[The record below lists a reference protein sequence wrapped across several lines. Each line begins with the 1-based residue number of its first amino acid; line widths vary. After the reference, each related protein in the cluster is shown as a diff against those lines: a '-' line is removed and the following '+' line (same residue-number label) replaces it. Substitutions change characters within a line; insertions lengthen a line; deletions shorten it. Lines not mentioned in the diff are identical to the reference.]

1 LYEIVF
7 KRKVEKSVARLPDNA
22 YQRVTRAIDDLSET
36 PRPPGCT
43 KLRGRDEWRI
53 RAGDYRIVYEID
65 DERRVLEVL
74 NVAHRRDL
82 YRPG

>member
-22 YQRVTRAIDDLSET
+22 YQRVTRTIDDLSET
-36 PRPPGCT
+36 PRPPGFT

-53 RAGDYRIVYEID
+53 RVGYYRIVYGID
-65 DERRVLEVL
+65 DEQRVLDVL
-74 NVAHRRDL
+74 NVAHQRDV
-82 YRPG
+82 YRQG